1 MTRKVIP
8 DEQNPGMFKIV
19 NAGSG
24 KTVVYGLPKREADDF
39 AARMEKAA
47 KLKKSHER
55 QTFQLAQSARITRG

>member
-47 KLKKSHER
+47 KLKSKD
-55 QTFQLAQSARITRG
+55 